1 MLISKTCSFNLNQ
14 TCDYFLSG
22 IKRLWVTNTRNAEY
36 IINNNI
42 IYDIG
47 NVDWYEVK
55 ISTASINATI
65 NNTTKF
71 EELTLNFE
79 VAYIDT
85 EFKKILKKLR
95 ETEYSFIVL
104 TNNQNLFFLDS
115 MKNIQLLQQYTGNGF
130 VIRELSTKAKTLYN
144 VDISYLN
151 FLSPFIPDLC
161 GEYYDDFALTSTQPN
176 ALKIPCFVT
185 DYVGWVD

>member
-151 FLSPFIPDLC
+151 FLSPFIPDVCQGFFDEL
-161 GEYYDDFALTSTQPN
+161 ALTSTQPK
-176 ALKIPCFVT
+176 ALTIPCLVE
-185 DYVGWVD
+185 DYSGWA